1 MMIKILCDEDNDHE
15 RNNNK
20 TRSDKIEGFSMLE
33 EDNQLDTETD
43 GTEQV
48 TPTPQIVIEF
58 DKNRRELAKSYTRAS
73 RRFGF
78 KMTIVSFFVSL
89 TILFSKIT
97 VEIEQTI
104 ITNVSNDPFIIVGL
118 FFLITFIIITIAE
131 LPISYY
137 TFSKYS
143 RKYGLVT
150 LSNRHWLK
158 RQLKGDFFSILIGI
172 ILFEGF
178 YWILRAFP
186 ETWWII
192 GTIAL
197 LVFSLIMGALVP
209 IFILPRFY
217 KFSSLDETH
226 PELASEVL
234 QMVENLGIKTT
245 KVLNWHLGE
254 IATMGNAGLMGFG
267 STRRIVIADTM
278 LEKYTSD
285 EIKWVLLHEIG
296 HFKHHDLWRQI
307 LISIFTT
314 ILMFAFTHV
323 LFTPLADFLEYPVDI
338 TSIGSLPVLG
348 FIFFLISSVLFNV
361 PSLAYSRK
369 RETAADSFASSYM
382 KKPAITTSLFI
393 KMADQNLADID
404 PPWWEKYFFMSHPPI
419 KERMRSRSNSER

>member
-1 MMIKILCDEDNDHE
+1 
-15 RNNNK
+15 
-20 TRSDKIEGFSMLE
+20 MLE
-33 EDNQLDTETD
+33 EDNQLDTETASS
-43 GTEQV
+43 EKV
-48 TPTPQIVIEF
+48 TPTPQLVIEF
-58 DKNRRELAKSYTRAS
+58 DENRRELALSYTRAS

-89 TILFSKIT
+89 IILFSKIT
-97 VEIEQTI
+97 VEIEQI
-104 ITNVSNDPFIIVGL
+104 IRTNVSDDPFIIVGL

-178 YWILRAFP
+178 YW
-186 ETWWII
+186 
-192 GTIAL
+192 
-197 LVFSLIMGALVP
+197 SLIMGALVP

-226 PELASEVL
+226 PELASEVI

-254 IATMGNAGLMGFG
+254 IATVGNAGLMGFG

-323 LFTPLADFLEYPVDI
+323 FFTPLADFLEYPVDI

-419 KERMRSRSNSER
+419 KERM

>member
-1 MMIKILCDEDNDHE
+1 
-15 RNNNK
+15 
-20 TRSDKIEGFSMLE
+20 MLE
-33 EDNQLDTETD
+33 EDNQLNNSTEDTET
-43 GTEQV
+43 V
-48 TPTPQIVIEF
+48 TPLPQIVSEF
-58 DKNRRELAKSYTRAS
+58 DKDRRDLALSYTRAL
-73 RRFGF
+73 RHFGF
-78 KMTIVSFFVSL
+78 KMTIVSLFVSL
-89 TILFSKIT
+89 TILLSKVT
-97 VEIEQTI
+97 VEFEQVIRTS
-104 ITNVSNDPFIIVGL
+104 VSDNPFTVVGV
-118 FFLITFIIITIAE
+118 FFLISFIIITIVE

-137 TFSKYS
+137 TFSRYS
-143 RKYGLVT
+143 RKYGLVK

-158 RQLKGDFFSILIGI
+158 RQLKGDFFSILVGI

-197 LVFSLIMGALVP
+197 LLFSLIMGALVP

-226 PELASEVL
+226 PELAAEVL
-234 QMVENLGIKTT
+234 QMVETLGVKTT

-254 IATMGNAGLMGFG
+254 ITTVGNAGLIGFG

-278 LEKYTSD
+278 LEKYTPE

-296 HFKHHDLWRQI
+296 HFKHHDMWRQI
-307 LISIFTT
+307 LISICTT
-314 ILMFAFTHV
+314 IFMFFLTHI
-323 LFTPLADFLEYPVDI
+323 LFTPIADFLGYPGDI

-348 FIFFLISSVLFNV
+348 IIFFMISSVLFNV

-369 RETAADSFASSYM
+369 REAAADSYASSHIN
-382 KKPAITTSLFI
+382 KPVIATSLFI

-404 PPWWEKYFFMSHPPI
+404 PPWWEKYLFMSHPPI
-419 KERMRSRSNSER
+419 KERMADRKDSQV